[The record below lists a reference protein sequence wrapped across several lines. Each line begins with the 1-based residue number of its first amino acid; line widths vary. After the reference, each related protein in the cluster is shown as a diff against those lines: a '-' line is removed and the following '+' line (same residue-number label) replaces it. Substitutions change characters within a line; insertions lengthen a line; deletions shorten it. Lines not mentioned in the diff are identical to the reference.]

1 MLEKCCKMKKKMD
14 KPIYQRQMPRPQR
27 VSTYSLWIFLLFLS
41 FCVHLFKQD
50 FFVKLEQFF
59 VLPLWIP
66 LEPVFQV
73 FVVVMFKDL
82 SAGTRTGKE
91 SGIGRYKII
100 LLSLEIEIGTEV
112 MAELLGVDRSSIR
125 LQVNMRFALIYRR
138 ISI

>member
-1 MLEKCCKMKKKMD
+1 M
-14 KPIYQRQMPRPQR
+14 
-27 VSTYSLWIFLLFLS
+27 
-41 FCVHLFKQD
+41 
-50 FFVKLEQFF
+50 
-59 VLPLWIP
+59 
-66 LEPVFQV
+66 FQV

-100 LLSLEIEIGTEV
+100 LLSLEIEIEIEIEIGTEV